1 MLELVL
7 RPRARRDLKEIWNFT
22 VRREKKRYS
31 NTSYK
36 QRNAA
41 ATITRV
47 LWHSPSALSRQ
58 RAGLYALRAP
68 GLKPRPSVTPAN
80 AKTN

>member
-7 RPRARRDLKEIWNFT
+7 RPRARRGLKEIWNYT

-36 QRNAA
+36 QRNVA
-41 ATITRV
+41 ATITMV
-47 LWHSPSALSRQ
+47 LAFPV
-58 RAGLYALRAP
+58 RAFAPAGRALRAARTGP
-68 GLKPRPSVTPAN
+68 EATTFGN
-80 AKTN
+80 AR